1 MDVSLNHGMAF
12 LIALLAFARVGEQM
26 YWLRQCKAAPVNPST
41 TDRRGSVISPISS
54 AATLIYG
61 YSNGVEVA
69 VLVAA
74 WVSAGATFVSWA
86 ITRDYLQS
94 VARFI
99 ADARRVGSN
108 D

>member
-1 MDVSLNHGMAF
+1 VDVSINHCMAF
-12 LIALLAFARVGEQM
+12 LIALLALARVGEQI

-41 TDRRGSVISPISS
+41 TDRRSSVISPMSS

-61 YSNGVEVA
+61 YSNGAEMA

-74 WVSAGATFVSWA
+74 WGSAGATFMSWA
-86 ITRDYLQS
+86 IARGYLQS

-99 ADARRVGSN
+99 ADARRGRS
-108 D
+108 DD